1 MIIDKKGLFLLT
13 AALTLSAAAF
23 GLTGGGHNKA
33 LTEARAE
40 AVSISDYPLA
50 THTWRMVYDVAD
62 LDYGDHLIFAMK
74 GADNVWRALDD
85 RAEHQSFPDSNSF
98 TVELDYAN
106 KVFAVDEFVSGANPG
121 IFTLEHA
128 DESKPGIKF
137 GTYGYSFYPNGS
149 SQPRFLYCTGR
160 GWPSNIE
167 NTNHPYALRIDGSTG
182 AVTTRM
188 YKAVGT
194 TGNTYIYKGGDL
206 RAVCEKDGIYYL
218 YCGDRGYIDESG
230 TYHPDVLQPAPVY
243 DPELPIYIFKI
254 EKGIVSQPKIPHVTF
269 TPSLD
274 SSGTDINVYDDPE
287 RAHSTIDGWNGTFYI
302 QGDDSSIV
310 NGERFRCTFS
320 LDEPFTIIGLSFSGK
335 VGTGASN
342 TEWCNLS
349 SPNGYRGYEQHG
361 NYADIFVVGP
371 AASDGYS
378 NFVLPLPRPISEPG
392 SEDIAFYIYPMDGE
406 LFVKSFT
413 IYYTT
418 AYSEFSNS
426 VGVTSNLGFSYDMD
440 GETVTNIS
448 KVSLKFKCSIP
459 NGALANISNPTG
471 FGATVR
477 AEGSENTMNFEAG
490 TDKIS
495 ENADGKFFTFAIN
508 NVPRTA
514 FKTELTITPYINA
527 DIGGKTK
534 TIYLPEKTM
543 SVKRLI
549 EAYQGEAAS
558 ALSELQAF
566 LIEQFATYFAA
577 DLAD

>member
-62 LDYGDHLIFAMK
+62 LDYGDHFIFATK
-74 GADNVWRALDD
+74 GSDNVWRALDD

-106 KVFAVDEFVSGANPG
+106 RVFAVDEFVSGANPG

-149 SQPRFLYCTGR
+149 SQPRFLYCDGR
-160 GWPSNIE
+160 GWPSNLE

-218 YCGDRGYIDESG
+218 YCDDRGYIDESG
-230 TYHPDVLQPAPVY
+230 TYHPDVQQPAPVY

-269 TPSLD
+269 TLTSYNVY
-274 SSGTDINVYDDPE
+274 DINVYDDPE
-287 RAHSTIDGWNGTFYI
+287 PAHIDGWHARFFTYI
-302 QGDDSSIV
+302 PKTDYSIV
-310 NGERFRCTFS
+310 QGGLNRYSFS
-320 LDEPFTIIGLSFSGK
+320 LGEPYTILGLSVSAK
-335 VGTGASN
+335 VGTEEASN
-342 TEWCNLS
+342 EGTFVFSN
-349 SPNGYRGYEQHG
+349 NGSELRRQG
-361 NYADIFVVGP
+361 NYTDIFVVGP

-378 NFVLPLPRPISEPG
+378 NFVAPLPGPISV
-392 SEDIAFYIYPMDGE
+392 SEEQWFNIECTRGR

-413 IYYTT
+413 VYYST
-418 AYSEFSNS
+418 AYSEFSSS
-426 VGVTSNLGFSYDMD
+426 VGVTSNLGFSYDME
-440 GETVTNIS
+440 GETVTSIS

-459 NGALANISNPTG
+459 NSALANISNPTG

-527 DIGGKTK
+527 DIGGETK

-543 SVKRLI
+543 SVKRLV

>member
-1 MIIDKKGLFLLT
+1 MIFDKKGLFLLT

-33 LTEARAE
+33 LNEARAE

-85 RAEHQSFPDSNSF
+85 KSSHQSFPDSNSF

-106 KVFAVDEFVSGANPG
+106 RVFAVDEFVSGANPG

-149 SQPRFLYCTGR
+149 SQPRFLYCSGG
-160 GWPSNIE
+160 GWPSNLQG
-167 NTNHPYALRIDGSTG
+167 TNNPYALRIDGSTG

-188 YKAVGT
+188 YEAVGST
-194 TGNTYIYKGGDL
+194 NNTYRYHGGDL

-230 TYHPDVLQPAPVY
+230 TYHPAVQQPAPVY

-274 SSGTDINVYDDPE
+274 SSGIDINVYDDPE
-287 RAHSTIDGWNGTFYI
+287 PAHSAIDGSNCTFSI
-302 QGDDSSIV
+302 PGDDFCIGPSEKG
-310 NGERFRCTFS
+310 NFTFS
-320 LDEPFTIIGLSFSGK
+320 LDEPFTVLGLSFSGK

-342 TEWCNLS
+342 RGFVNLS
-349 SPNGYRGYEQHG
+349 DALESHGGINGHYTDTF
-361 NYADIFVVGP
+361 AVGP

-378 NFVLPLPRPISEPG
+378 NFVFPLQAPIEPYG
-392 SEDIAFYIYPMDGE
+392 REISLQIWTISGE

-413 IYYTT
+413 VWYTT
-418 AYSEFSNS
+418 AYSEFSSS

-440 GETVTNIS
+440 GETVTSIS

-459 NGALANISNPTG
+459 NSALANISNTTG

-495 ENADGKFFTFAIN
+495 ENVDGKFFTFAIN

-543 SVKRLI
+543 SVKRLV
-549 EAYQGEAAS
+549 EAYQGQAAS

-566 LIEQFATYFAA
+566 LIDQFATYFAA